1 MRILKD
7 FLSEYG
13 ATLIYAIISAILGY
27 IGIVV
32 KSLITRIANDK
43 TKKDVVSTCVRAV
56 EQIFTDLHGQD
67 KLEKCIEKA
76 VAILSSKG
84 IDASAD
90 EIYML
95 IEAAV
100 KDMNMQM
107 NDIFNSDGD
116 DEGGDETPAD
126 EDSTVYK
133 ISLDSIVG
141 TDEEKS
147 TDEVQE

>member
-1 MRILKD
+1 MKVFKD

-32 KSLITRIANDK
+32 KSLFARIANDK
-43 TKKDVVSTCVRAV
+43 TKKDVVATCVRAV
-56 EQIFTDLHGQD
+56 EQIFTDLHGSE
-67 KLEKCIEKA
+67 KLHKCIDN
-76 VAILSSKG
+76 VTTILDSKG
-84 IDASAD
+84 IKASPD

-100 KDMNMQM
+100 KDMNMSMKDMFDTKPQ
-107 NDIFNSDGD
+107 DDSIPFNSIPMVTLYSNNESGD
-116 DEGGDETPAD
+116 VEQ
-126 EDSTVYK
+126 
-133 ISLDSIVG
+133 
-141 TDEEKS
+141 